1 MGKSDNN
8 VIKLWQAKH
17 DKDTQRNLAEF
28 ILFAQSELTLYKEQG
43 WDAPSW
49 KPNKGQV
56 LVFGFRQT
64 EGNSYSPIDI
74 FKGPYLEFV
83 KAFMRQQMTLKEI
96 TSAHLWISM
105 FRNLYLALVAQEDD
119 KVPCIR
125 DVTGQTLKDA
135 VAIIKQSE
143 NNLTRRYQIGGKLTS
158 LVKWLLDERIVLT
171 LPTFKNP
178 FPKQVHTAEQLGEEA
193 DRFREE
199 RCPTMHEM
207 LSLAECFARAE
218 AVQDKYYT
226 SALVL
231 LCFAPGRINELDG
244 LTIHSLQQGDDDGW
258 YIVWH
263 GSKGY
268 PDHRKPIP
276 PLMLDVVKEAFNR
289 LIEIGKPARACAK
302 WAYEHPNEFYKHEG
316 CITQP
321 DHKASQPLSHLQ
333 IANAM
338 SIVGFLNKNGV
349 TFQNTKA
356 LTNWLNALLDEKTVT
371 YSRLNEVVHQKYKNK
386 SWPNN
391 PDSKRPVWE
400 NLLLYRDLELKPKSA
415 AKQFSWTM
423 PTINA
428 FNEQLNKKPKS
439 VSTLWERFNMTQED
453 GTPIALT
460 THQFRVWLN
469 THAKIGGVDDWK
481 IAQWSGRADYRQN
494 SAYDLRTLEQKS
506 RLSTE
511 LMVASYDDMP
521 SAVILRKYNL
531 PVTLKS
537 VGIDRE
543 GIADFTGIGFC
554 THNFAQTPCT
564 KAGEC
569 VTCKEH
575 VCLTG
580 IPETLEELEQLEKL
594 ISEQLDKAIQA
605 NGKDV
610 FGADRWVT
618 HHGWKLGHIRTLIA
632 IMKDE
637 SLPEGTVIQIP
648 VEHDPSPTRR
658 ALEDK
663 KMVTDL
669 EDRCNT
675 KAQIKPQFNA
685 NIKKLLGFG

>member
-8 VIKLWQAKH
+8 IIQLWQAKH

-49 KPNKGQV
+49 KPTKGQTI
-56 LVFGFRQT
+56 VFGFRQT
-64 EGNSYSPIDI
+64 EGNSYSPIDT

-83 KAFMRQQMTLKEI
+83 KAFIRQQMTLKEI

-105 FRNLYLALVAQEDD
+105 FRNLYLALVAQEAD
-119 KVPCIR
+119 KAPCIR

-143 NNLTRRYQIGGKLTS
+143 SNLTRRYQIGGKLTI
-158 LVKWLLDERIVLT
+158 LVKWLLNERIVLT

-178 FPKQVHTAEQLGEEA
+178 FPKPADKAEQLGEEA
-193 DRFREE
+193 DKFREE

-207 LSLAECFARAE
+207 LSFAECFARAKT
-218 AVQDKYYT
+218 VQDKYYT

-244 LTIHSLQQGDDDGW
+244 LTIHSLQQGDDGGW

-263 GSKGY
+263 GSKSY
-268 PDHRKPIP
+268 PDHRKPVP
-276 PLMLDVVKEAFNR
+276 LLMLDVVKKAFNR
-289 LIEIGKPARACAK
+289 LISIGKPARECAK
-302 WAYEHPNEFYKHEG
+302 WAYEHPHEFYKHEG
-316 CITQP
+316 CITP
-321 DHKASQPLSHLQ
+321 PSHKDNQSLSHSQ
-333 IANAM
+333 IAHAM
-338 SIVGFLNKNGV
+338 SIVGFLNNNGV
-349 TFQNTKA
+349 NFQHSKA
-356 LTNWLNALLDEKTVT
+356 LTNWLKALLDEETVT
-371 YSRLNEVVHQKYKNK
+371 YSRLNEIVHQKYKNK

-415 AKQFSWTM
+415 TKQFSWTM
-423 PTINA
+423 PTINS
-428 FNEQLNKKPKS
+428 FNEQLSKKPKLM
-439 VSTLWERFNMTQED
+439 STLWERFNMTQED

-494 SAYDLRTLEQKS
+494 SAYDLRTLEQKR

-511 LMVASYDDMP
+511 LMLASYDETP

-543 GIADFTGIGFC
+543 GITDFTGIGFC

-569 VTCKEH
+569 VTCKDH

-580 IPETLEELEQLEKL
+580 IPETLKELEQMEKL

-637 SLPEGTVIQIP
+637 SLPEGTIVKIP

-669 EDRCNT
+669 EEHCNS
-675 KAQIKPQFNA
+675 KAKHKPLLNA
-685 NIKKLLGFG
+685 NINKLLGFG